1 MSDAA
6 VGEGEAPAR
15 RGLTMWV
22 YRRRFEVDR
31 IPFEVK
37 IWSRFTGMDTKLFMR
52 GQEVA
57 EDRTPLMGPDAVRNH
72 QLSATLPDGRRLDV
86 EAGWI
91 SSFNTGI
98 AVRVDGRLVHESH
111 PGRSIT
117 FPEKYRQAI
126 VEGFKEGKDGARGM
140 PDGFDFSVWK
150 RNRVPLAVDIAMGLI
165 FFVMA
170 KLTDLPTAAL
180 VAAGLGIGLIV
191 AQRFVTVDLIGGLAL
206 FGVVMALLSAGL
218 AIAFQDDMAVKL
230 RGVIL
235 GCTSA
240 TCFFGDG
247 LLFKGKRLGK
257 GLMRYLPYS
266 DLDPRRLAM
275 GMGVLGLV
283 MALINWAVA
292 AWTSTNFWLFYTTF
306 GDFILIIFLVQV
318 VLAYARGRLG
328 KRQRGEQAHG

>member
-1 MSDAA
+1 MTS
-6 VGEGEAPAR
+6 VTIEGEMPAQN
-15 RGLTMWV
+15 GLTMWV
-22 YRRRFEVDR
+22 YRRRFQIDGV
-31 IPFEVK
+31 PFEVK
-37 IWSRFTGMDTKLFMR
+37 IWSRFTGMATRLFMGGVEIAR
-52 GQEVA
+52 DG
-57 EDRTPLMGPDAVRNH
+57 TPLMGPDAVRNH
-72 QLSATLPDGRRLDV
+72 HLHATLPDGRQVDV

-91 SSFNTGI
+91 SSLNTGI

-111 PGRSIT
+111 PGRTIA
-117 FPEKYRQAI
+117 FPEKYRETIAN
-126 VEGFKEGKDGARGM
+126 GGKGATA
-140 PDGFDFSVWK
+140 DGFDFSVWK

-180 VAAGLGIGLIV
+180 IAAGLGIGLII
-191 AQRFVTVDLIGGLAL
+191 AQRFVKVDLIGGLAL

-235 GCTSA
+235 GCISA
-240 TCFFGDG
+240 ACFFGDG

-257 GLMRYLPYS
+257 GLMRYLPYG

-283 MALINWAVA
+283 MALLNWAVA
-292 AWTSTNFWLFYTTF
+292 AWTSTDFWLFYTTF
-306 GDFILIIFLVQV
+306 GDFILIVFLVQI
-318 VLAYARGRLG
+318 VLLYARGRLG
-328 KRQRGEQAHG
+328 KRQREEQVHG